1 VSHHPQATEQTS
13 SPDTESNYLS
23 MHQLS
28 TIGGPQVATPSPLPE
43 LTLTLTASQAD
54 TLEDALQTFAP
65 SVAATIHPT
74 MPMGDRARLSEGS
87 NLRFHAHIAP
97 DQLPQAVSALT
108 KYALHIAP
116 KSRAAGQIMQTLQGG
131 NPT

>member
-1 VSHHPQATEQTS
+1 MHHFCTPC
-13 SPDTESNYLS
+13 
-23 MHQLS
+23 
-28 TIGGPQVATPSPLPE
+28 GPEVAARELQR

-54 TLEDALQTFAP
+54 TLEDALLTFAP
-65 SVAATIHPT
+65 TMAATIHPT
-74 MPMGDRARLSEGS
+74 MPMGDRA
-87 NLRFHAHIAP
+87 RFHAHIAP

-116 KSRAAGQIMQTLQGG
+116 KSRAAGQLMIALQGG